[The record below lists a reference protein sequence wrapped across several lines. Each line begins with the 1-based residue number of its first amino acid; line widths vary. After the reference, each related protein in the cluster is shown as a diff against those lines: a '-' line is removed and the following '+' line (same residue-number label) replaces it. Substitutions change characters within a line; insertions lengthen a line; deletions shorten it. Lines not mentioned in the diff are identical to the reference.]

1 MKARA
6 FVPGHITGFFEVI
19 EHSDPLLSGSRGC
32 GVVIDKGVTTTVEVE
47 EAREPALEVHLDG
60 APCDCPVTRSAVEM
74 MRGIPTGLAI
84 KVNHELQLPM
94 KYGFGISAA
103 GALGAALA
111 LNRAL
116 SLGMSPMQCGQ
127 IAHRAEVLNKTGLGD
142 VIAELNG
149 GLLLRRKPGAP
160 GIGDV
165 EEIASDHYVI
175 AFLVGEELE
184 TKPILLDGDKEKRIN
199 DAGGR
204 CMEVFKGNPT
214 PENFLKTSRKF
225 ALYTGLMSKKV
236 YLAVKILENHGVKA
250 SMAML
255 GNSVFTLTGNPQ
267 EVSELLDYPCII
279 AKIDNIGAR
288 IIGENHERKN
298 RPKA

>member
-1 MKARA
+1 MNARA
-6 FVPGHITGFFEVI
+6 FVPGHITGFFEI
-19 EHSDPLLSGSRGC
+19 MEHSDPLPSGSRGC

-47 EAREPALEVHLDG
+47 EASEPALEVRLDG
-60 APCDCPVTRSAVEM
+60 SPCDCPVTRSVVEM
-74 MRGIPTGLAI
+74 ISGFPEGLA
-84 KVNHELQLPM
+84 VRVDHELQLPM
-94 KYGFGISAA
+94 KYGFGVSAA

-111 LNRAL
+111 LNRAMG
-116 SLGMSPMQCGQ
+116 LGMSPVQCGQ

-142 VIAELNG
+142 VIAELKG

-160 GIGDV
+160 GIGEV
-165 EEIASDHYVI
+165 EKIPFEGYAV

-184 TKPILLDGDKEKRIN
+184 TKSILLDMDKKKRIN
-199 DAGGR
+199 ASGSR
-204 CMEVFKGNPT
+204 CMELFTRNPT

-225 ALYTGLMSKKV
+225 TFDTGLMSKKV
-236 YLAVKILENHGVKA
+236 YLAVKMLKNHGVIA
-250 SMAML
+250 AMAML

-267 EVSELLDYPCII
+267 EVSELIDYPCVI

-288 IIGENHERKN
+288 IIGEDHERKN